1 MTLKCLSLSF
11 CVSIS
16 KAPNNTLA
24 FQKDR
29 LVNQSKS
36 CNGSCQEL
44 KKSLSHQVSG
54 QARKGQQAIGY

>member
-1 MTLKCLSLSF
+1 MTLNISF

-16 KAPNNTLA
+16 KAPNNNTLA
-24 FQKDR
+24 FQKDP